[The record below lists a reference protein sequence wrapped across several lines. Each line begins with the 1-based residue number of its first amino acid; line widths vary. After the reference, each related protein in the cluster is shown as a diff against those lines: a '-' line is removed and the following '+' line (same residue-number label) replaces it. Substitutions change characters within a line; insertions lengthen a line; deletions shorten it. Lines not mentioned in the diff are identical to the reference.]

1 MRSSISQLFVALCL
15 SFFALFANAEGH
27 GIPTSADQIR
37 PILVG
42 QSLPSLPLLSS
53 QGTSFN
59 LKAQLEKKPA
69 LLIFYRGGWCPY
81 CNTHLAN
88 LRKIEKELLGLGIDI
103 YAISPDLPKFL
114 RETGEKN
121 KLPYTLLSDSLM
133 ASAKALGLAFQVDA
147 ETLKLYQSY
156 NIDLERNSGQKHHLL
171 PVPAALLV
179 NTDGVV
185 TFTFVAPNYKVRVD
199 NDVILA
205 AAKSLISNQKKSAE

>member
-1 MRSSISQLFVALCL
+1 
-15 SFFALFANAEGH
+15 
-27 GIPTSADQIR
+27 
-37 PILVG
+37 
-42 QSLPSLPLLSS
+42 
-53 QGTSFN
+53 
-59 LKAQLEKKPA
+59 
-69 LLIFYRGGWCPY
+69 
-81 CNTHLAN
+81 
-88 LRKIEKELLGLGIDI
+88 
-103 YAISPDLPKFL
+103 
-114 RETGEKN
+114 
-121 KLPYTLLSDSLM
+121 M

-205 AAKSLISNQKKSAE
+205 AAKSLISNQKKSSE